1 MINRIQFSN
10 TYQNFD
16 NSVVCEIIDIYIEE
30 LPKRLKDI
38 QLDITNH
45 DFEQLVKDAH
55 SIKGVIAN
63 FYDET
68 ARHLAYTLEEKGKAK
83 DPDGLTSVFGDFR
96 LACESLAIELMSLK
110 KEYQ

>member
-1 MINRIQFSN
+1 MINRALFAS

-30 LPKRLKDI
+30 LPERMTALQFDI
-38 QLDITNH
+38 KNP
-45 DFEQLVKDAH
+45 DFEQLVRDAH

-68 ARHLAYTLEEKGKAK
+68 ARHLAYRLEEKGKAK
-83 DPDGLTSVFGDFR
+83 DSDGLVALFSEFR
-96 LACESLAIELMSLK
+96 IACESLAIELQSIK